1 MARTLSRRHF
11 LRRAGAPAM
20 LALPMVAT
28 AKNRPQRP
36 ACTIKTTPRAATCAA
51 AAASFCRPSGIRTA

>member
-36 ACTIKTTPRAATCAA
+36 ARPARIVKTIPRAAAILNVATTTHT
-51 AAASFCRPSGIRTA
+51 R